1 VSTPLVLLHG
11 LTDSGDC
18 WPGVVAH
25 VRDRQVLTPSALGHG
40 DRPLPDVFS
49 VSALGADTVA
59 TLRREL
65 DRPAVVVGH
74 SMGGL
79 MTQEVALTAP
89 DLVAAVVLVDP
100 AWVGTDHAPD
110 WLAGTVASRSTPVEE
125 LVARSRVDEPGWPE
139 DERAPWAAARGR
151 LHPRLAEVPH
161 AWAERDWPEAVGEI
175 VALGIPVTLVTGDP
189 ARTIVGPALVGR
201 ALAAATADGEPVA
214 PAADGEPAGDPGR
227 RAARLTVV
235 NLPGTGHS
243 IHRDARAAFLTTL
256 DQTLATADASRAATP
271 S

>member
-1 VSTPLVLLHG
+1 MTAPLVLLHG
-11 LTDSGDC
+11 LSDSGDC

-40 DRPLPDVFS
+40 DRPLPETFA

-59 TLRREL
+59 TMRREL

-100 AWVGTDHAPD
+100 AWVGTVGAPE
-110 WLAGTVASRSTPVEE
+110 WLAGAVASRTTPVEE
-125 LVARSRVDEPGWPE
+125 VVARSRVDEPGWP
-139 DERAPWAAARGR
+139 DDVRAPWAAARGR
-151 LHPRLAEVPH
+151 LHPWLAEVPH
-161 AWAERDWPEAVGEI
+161 DWAERDWPAAVGEI

-201 ALAAATADGEPVA
+201 ALAAA
-214 PAADGEPAGDPGR
+214 AAAGAGDGATAEALGR

-243 IHRDARAAFLTTL
+243 VHRDARAPFLTTL
-256 DQTLATADASRAATP
+256 DQVLATADAAWSSTP